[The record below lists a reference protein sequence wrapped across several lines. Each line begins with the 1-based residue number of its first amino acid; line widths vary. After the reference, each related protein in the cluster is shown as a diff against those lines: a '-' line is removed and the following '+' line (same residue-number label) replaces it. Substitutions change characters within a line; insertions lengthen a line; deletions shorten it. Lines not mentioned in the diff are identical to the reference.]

1 MSNELITIEE
11 STALTAFSKD
21 GGLSPFIEKVRNEV
35 LNFEHDLSN
44 DARRKKTASL
54 AAKVRKVKTRLD
66 KLGKGLT
73 DDWAQKKKAVDANR
87 KAMRDELDEIAKLAR
102 KPLDEWEAEQARVE
116 AEKAFFA
123 MLEEAYKMNDDFNE
137 KLEAQKIMDHMQAII
152 DNNEFD
158 KRKAEEA
165 EQARLLAEKK
175 EKDRI
180 QREKEIAEKAAADAK
195 LKAEQDALAERNR
208 LEAEKQA
215 AIDAAE
221 KAKRDAEAQRKAAI
235 QADIEA
241 EEAREKAAIAAKKA
255 AEDKAKQEAENK
267 RIAKQA
273 EKRRIAEKAEAEK
286 IAEQNRL
293 AAIEQTRREEAQKA
307 ADKKKAEDEAA
318 ATRKA
323 NNMHRAKIKGEI
335 KSQLM
340 VIAGLTEEQAISAVQ
355 ALVKPYFK
363 HVTINY

>member
-11 STALTAFSKD
+11 STALVAFSQD
-21 GGLSPFIEKVRNEV
+21 GGLSPFIEQVRNEV

-66 KLGKGLT
+66 KLGKSLT

-102 KPLDEWEAEQARVE
+102 LPLDEWEAEQEKIA
-116 AEKAFFA
+116 AEKAFMV
-123 MLEEAYKMNDDFNE
+123 MLEDAYQMNDAFNE

-158 KRKAEEA
+158 RIKREKAEAARALA
-165 EQARLLAEKK
+165 EQQ

-180 QREKEIAEKAAADAK
+180 QREREIAKKAAADAK
-195 LKAEQDALAERNR
+195 LKAEQEAAELQRR

-215 AIDAAE
+215 AIDAQLKAE
-221 KAKRDAEAQRKAAI
+221 QDAEAQRQAAI

-241 EEAREKAAIAAKKA
+241 EEAKEQAAIVAKKA
-255 AEDKAKQEAENK
+255 AEDKIKQEAESK
-267 RIAKQA
+267 RIA
-273 EKRRIAEKAEAEK
+273 EETERRRIAEKAEAAK

-293 AAIEQTRREEAQKA
+293 AAIEQTKINEARKAEEA
-307 ADKKKAEDEAA
+307 KKAENEAI

-340 VIAGLTEEQAISAVQ
+340 QVAGLTEEQAINAVQ
-355 ALVKPYFK
+355 ALVKSDFK